1 MTRRLLFTLF
11 LILVAVQLPANAA
24 LRAWLDSPDVAPGET
39 VRLTL
44 AHDGQT
50 SSRPDLTPLKQD
62 FDILGSST
70 SSNVQIVNGSISSTT
85 QMDLTLAP
93 KHNGQLTIP
102 SLTWGSDKSAALKVN
117 VTASSASA
125 SAGANSSGST
135 SAAATPGNRVFMETE
150 ADPKSPYV
158 QASVHLT
165 VRVYAGVPLSHGDLE
180 FADSNDA
187 IVRQVGSDAVGNVER
202 NGQQYQVI
210 TRQYVIFP
218 QHSGT
223 VSIPGP
229 TLSGEIPDR
238 SHGLGGFADPFAG
251 LLGNSPFSGMLG
263 GRKPIRL
270 HADPIV
276 LDVKPR
282 PSGAGAS
289 YWLPAHNVTLQAHW
303 TPSQLQT
310 HVGDPITLDLK
321 LQAEGLTAAQLPDVS
336 TLLSLPPELK
346 AYPDQPKLK
355 DDAQGSDLIGSR
367 EQSIA
372 LIADAPGHF
381 TIPELRLTWW
391 DTRANQPRE
400 TILPAQTLTVQPA
413 PGTVSSLQAPAQ
425 TQAAA
430 TTANRQAP
438 GARATGSTGKPT
450 PAATPASDTTP
461 WKWTTLGLGL
471 LWVATV
477 AAWLI
482 TRQRGSG
489 PSGPPA
495 GVSGSKAESTALRA
509 RPLRAAFLAA
519 CHNNDPAQAR
529 RNLLSWANAQRPGA
543 PIRGLNA
550 LAKLT
555 GDGEIAKELE
565 ALDRACYAGAPWT
578 GDRLATL
585 LSELPTPHQEE
596 HGRSASELA
605 PLYR

>member
-1 MTRRLLFTLF
+1 MMRRLLY
-11 LILVAVQLPANAA
+11 ILLLLLATAQLPANAA
-24 LRAWLDSPDVAPGET
+24 LRAWVDNPDVAPGDT

-62 FDILGSST
+62 FDVLGSST

-93 KHNGQLTIP
+93 KRNGRLTIP
-102 SLTWGSDKSAALKVN
+102 SLTWGSDKSPALA
-117 VTASSASA
+117 VTVTSNGG
-125 SAGANSSGST
+125 GANSSGST
-135 SAAATPGNRVFMETE
+135 AGSAATPGNRVFMETE
-150 ADPKSPYV
+150 EDPKSPYV
-158 QASVHLT
+158 QAAVHVT

-187 IVRQVGSDAVGNVER
+187 IVRQLGSDAVSNVER

-218 QHSGT
+218 QHSGKLT
-223 VSIPGP
+223 IPGP

-238 SHGLGGFADPFAG
+238 SRGLGGLTDPFSG
-251 LLGNSPFSGMLG
+251 LFGNSPFGGMLA

-270 HADPIV
+270 HGDPIV

-282 PSGAGAS
+282 PSGVGAS
-289 YWLPAHNVTLQAHW
+289 YWLPARNVTLQAHW
-303 TPSQLQT
+303 NPSQLLAD
-310 HVGDPITLDLK
+310 VGDPITLDLQ
-321 LQAEGLTAAQLPDVS
+321 LQADGLTAAQLPDLS
-336 TLLSLPPELK
+336 TLLTLPPELK

-355 DDAQGSDLIGSR
+355 DDAQGSHLIGSR

-372 LIADAPGHF
+372 LIADAPGRF
-381 TIPELRLTWW
+381 TIPELRLSWW
-391 DTRANQPRE
+391 DTQANQARE
-400 TILPAQTLTVQPA
+400 AILPAQTLTVQPA
-413 PGTVSSLQAPAQ
+413 PGATSSAQAPAQ
-425 TQAAA
+425 TQQSPLSSA
-430 TTANRQAP
+430 TRPVVAPTAGKTAP
-438 GARATGSTGKPT
+438 PAIPT
-450 PAATPASDTTP
+450 SDNTP

-471 LWVATV
+471 LWIATV

-482 TRQRGSG
+482 TRKRGGSSG
-489 PSGPPA
+489 EPFA
-495 GVSGSKAESTALRA
+495 GESASKGDSAALRA

-519 CHNNDPAQAR
+519 CQENDAPQAR
-529 RNLLSWANAQRPGA
+529 RNLLLWANAERPGA

-555 GDGEIAKELE
+555 GDREIANELE

-578 GDRLATL
+578 GSRLATL
-585 LSELPTPHQEE
+585 LTELPSVHRDPQS
-596 HGRSASELA
+596 RRRARDLA